1 LYVTHDEYL
10 LKTAMS
16 YTGFFVRKGIITF
29 EDLKVVMDKHVNT
42 YVESLG
48 ISKDG
53 IELIQ
58 MPVQ

>member
-1 LYVTHDEYL
+1 
-10 LKTAMS
+10 
-16 YTGFFVRKGIITF
+16 
-29 EDLKVVMDKHVNT
+29 MDKHVNV

-58 MPVQ
+58 MPVKQ

>member
-1 LYVTHDEYL
+1 
-10 LKTAMS
+10 MS

-29 EDLKVVMDKHVNT
+29 EDLKVIMDKHVNV

-48 ISKDG
+48 ISKDR

-58 MPVQ
+58 MPVQQ